1 MLGGGGGSRALKRA
15 SRIAAADPG
24 ADTAEFIGGVDS
36 MCSPPRAFTLSM
48 RPVSG
53 KMAGAVNSKLLSLW
67 LQARLGSQ
75 QRCGECVRTSDRDT
89 SRTDDGQ

>member
-24 ADTAEFIGGVDS
+24 TDTAEFMGGVDS
-36 MCSPPRAFTLSM
+36 MCCPPRACTLSM

-53 KMAGAVNSKLLSLW
+53 KMAGAVNSKLLSFW
-67 LQARLGSQ
+67 MQARVRFAAEVRRVLANFGSGHQ
-75 QRCGECVRTSDRDT
+75 PHG
-89 SRTDDGQ
+89 